1 MNWNRPLAPNF
12 LKKFDHNLLLKNP
25 ETWSARTH
33 WVWYYGSLFCLLLA
47 GICFVYPNDAR
58 SNSGVIYWIFFVSI
72 ISILA
77 LVFWLIYLLRF
88 NVFKR
93 FGNITG
99 LNRLKVFGL
108 YFASVAMIVFFTY
121 IPAIVE
127 TIRAN
132 AKYKDEEIVKDIN
145 NFNKLVTQL
154 EYDSVDHQWRM
165 DTFIVR
171 EEEYGMSDKDKQIIE
186 LTEANRKGGFSISR
200 IDSSQ
205 FNENIKKGDTI
216 IRLGKAEYEMY
227 SCPNYIKLAVL
238 NADDYTKL
246 KLLDK
251 IGIYR
256 TVVKDFKRPDPKKAR
271 EEIDALMQKYYYK
284 EKDRYSRYEYDTYS
298 NSQDTTYEFRVK
310 KRYQIDI
317 VESSLRNIVERKYR
331 FCGNDVEWQFRVL
344 FYISL
349 CFSLL
354 VFAFRHSTTKTF
366 FLSLLTAVILSIL
379 TGLLIAF
386 SNGSEKASMTW
397 LITYTLIFFGVS
409 FTAFTSKTR
418 SIFTGICVNL
428 FVLNI
433 PFLPITIVGLYNKII
448 WDKYY
453 ELERMSNYVKHPLY
467 DKYTLPLVYGEMFGI
482 VLLLILLPT
491 LIHKFYRKWFALPQE

>member
-1 MNWNRPLAPNF
+1 MNWNRPFAPDF

-47 GICFVYPNDAR
+47 GICFSYSNDAR
-58 SNSGVIYWIFFVSI
+58 SNSGVIYWTFFVSV

-93 FGNITG
+93 FGHITG

-127 TIRAN
+127 TVRAN

-171 EEEYGMSDKDKQIIE
+171 EEEYGMSDKDKRILE
-186 LTEANRKGGFSISR
+186 LNEAIRTGFSISR

-205 FNENIKKGDTI
+205 FYENIKKGDTI
-216 IRLGKAEYEMY
+216 IKIGKAEYEMY

-251 IGIYR
+251 IGIYKSTIR
-256 TVVKDFKRPDPKKAR
+256 DFKRPNETQVR
-271 EEIDALMQKYYYK
+271 QEIEALMQKYYYK
-284 EKDRYSRYEYDTYS
+284 EKDKYDRYSYYDAYP

-331 FCGNDVEWQFRVL
+331 FCGNDLGWEIRVL

-349 CFSLL
+349 FFSLL
-354 VFAFRHSTTKTF
+354 VFVFRHSTTKTF
-366 FLSLLTAVILSIL
+366 FLSLLTAIILSIL
-379 TGLLIAF
+379 TGLMIAF

-409 FTAFTSKTR
+409 FTAFSAKKR
-418 SIFTGICVNL
+418 NVFTGICINL

-433 PFLPITIVGLYNKII
+433 AFLPLTIIGLYNKII
-448 WDKYY
+448 WEKYY
-453 ELERMSNYVKHPLY
+453 VIERMSNYVRHPLY
-467 DKYTLPLVYGEMFGI
+467 DKYTLPFIYGEILGI